1 MDASVTDRPGPPP
14 AADPDDPD
22 AADSDALIPARRR
35 RHWLRWAALG
45 TAALVLVAGGTA
57 WWLYDQLD
65 GNIKTDTDT
74 ARELARYESERPVAA
89 VAGARNILVIGSD
102 TRGGGNGEY
111 GEDSGTQRSD
121 TAILLHLAADRR
133 SATAVSLPRDLMA
146 EIPHCHK
153 PDGARLE
160 AQFAP
165 FNRAFEAGGAACT
178 IRTVETLTGIRVD
191 HHMIVDFTGF
201 KKLVDA
207 VDGVEVCLN
216 SAIDDHKAHL
226 RLPAG
231 PQTLH
236 GEQALGFVRARYSM
250 GNGSDT
256 DRMGRQQQFLGS
268 LVKKMQSDGV
278 LLNPVRLYPVL
289 DAATSSLTTDAGL
302 DTLRKLYD
310 LVREVRG
317 IPAGGVQFMTV
328 PRRPYAYNSDR
339 DELVEPDARRLFD
352 ALRNDRTVS
361 VVKQIRTDDGATGNG
376 RVTPGPS
383 AGPSTPSRP
392 SPRAPQSSA
401 EPTYEG
407 TTAEQ
412 DVCK

>member
-1 MDASVTDRPGPPP
+1 MDASVTDRPGFPP
-14 AADPDDPD
+14 AADPDAPDPD
-22 AADSDALIPARRR
+22 AAAPARRR
-35 RHWLRWAALG
+35 RRWLRWAALG
-45 TAALVLVAGGTA
+45 AAVLVLAAGGTA
-57 WWLYDQLD
+57 WWLYEQLD
-65 GNIKTDTDT
+65 GNIRTDTDT

-133 SATAVSLPRDLMA
+133 SATAVSLPRDLMT
-146 EIPHCHK
+146 EIPRCRK
-153 PDGARLE
+153 PDGAHSE

-165 FNRAFEAGGAACT
+165 FNRAFEVAGTACT
-178 IRTVETLTGIRVD
+178 IRTVERLTGIRVD
-191 HHMIVDFTGF
+191 HHVIVDFTGF

-207 VDGVEVCLN
+207 VDGVEVCLR
-216 SAIDDHKAHL
+216 SPIDDHKAHL

-231 PQTLH
+231 PQTLR
-236 GEQALGFVRARYSM
+236 GEKALGFVRARYSM

-256 DRMGRQQQFLGS
+256 DRMGRQQEFLGS

-361 VVKQIRTDDGATGNG
+361 VVKQIRTDDGGPVG
-376 RVTPGPS
+376 GEESPGPS
-383 AGPSTPSRP
+383 AGPSVPSTPP
-392 SPRAPQSSA
+392 SHAPQPSA

>member
-1 MDASVTDRPGPPP
+1 MTDRPGTPP
-14 AADPDDPD
+14 AADPDAPDPD
-22 AADSDALIPARRR
+22 AMAPARRR
-35 RHWLRWAALG
+35 RRWLRWAALG
-45 TAALVLVAGGTA
+45 AAVLVLAAGGTA
-57 WWLYDQLD
+57 WWLYEQLD
-65 GNIKTDTDT
+65 GNIRTDTDT

-133 SATAVSLPRDLMA
+133 SATAVSLPRDLMT
-146 EIPHCHK
+146 EIPRCRK
-153 PDGARLE
+153 PDGAHSE

-165 FNRAFEAGGAACT
+165 FNRAFEAAGTACT

-191 HHMIVDFTGF
+191 HHVIVDFTGF

-216 SAIDDHKAHL
+216 SAIDDRKAHL

-231 PQTLH
+231 PQTLR

-256 DRMGRQQQFLGS
+256 DRMGRQQEFLGS

-289 DAATSSLTTDAGL
+289 DAATSTLMTDAGL

-310 LVREVRG
+310 LVREVRA

-328 PRRPYAYNSDR
+328 PRRPYTYNSDR

-361 VVKQIRTDDGATGNG
+361 VVKQIRTDDDGSGDGEDNPG
-376 RVTPGPS
+376 RS
-383 AGPSTPSRP
+383 AGPSTP

-401 EPTYEG
+401 QPTYEG